1 MDKKHIIIYWQDFF
15 ADLLVGTFK
24 NLFLFAFAGFFLGVL
39 TTYLLKEISVQ
50 PEGWQTWLEVS
61 VLLTA
66 LAWYGTFGIVH
77 GLTASL
83 LRTVGKKLSEMV
95 GGLHDLLDILVRGV
109 LANYPKF
116 NKHVPKKELADKFDQ
131 LGAKFL
137 EDLKLKSGFFNL
149 IKSLTFRVVLKALK
163 FLFLDDVVVE
173 LNKKPSDQLS
183 RADIESAV
191 RRVGV
196 EFVISTITDNILILQ
211 ALNGFLLALTFGL
224 PFFLLWYF

>member
-1 MDKKHIIIYWQDFF
+1 LDKKHIIKYWQDFF
-15 ADLLVGTFK
+15 ADLFVGTFK
-24 NLFLFAFAGFFLGVL
+24 NLFLLSFAGLSLGVL

-50 PEGWQTWLEVS
+50 PENWQTWLEVT
-61 VLLTA
+61 VLLMA

-83 LRTVGKKLSEMV
+83 LRTVGKKLCEMV

-109 LANYPKF
+109 LSNYPKL

-131 LGAKFL
+131 LGKKFL
-137 EDLKLKSGFFNL
+137 EDLKLKSGFLNL
-149 IKSLTFRVVLKALK
+149 IKSLIFRVVLKVLK

-196 EFVISTITDNILILQ
+196 EFVISTITDNILLLHV
-211 ALNGFLLALTFGL
+211 LNGFLLALTFGL
-224 PFFLLWYF
+224 PFFLFWTF